1 MPDTYCY
8 GVQCEVPPLDLQL
21 PELDLPDEV
30 RSLLERTLA
39 PRDD

>member
-1 MPDTYCY
+1 
-8 GVQCEVPPLDLQL
+8 VQCEVPPLDLQL